1 MARKKNY
8 TSDQLKYY
16 VDAYF
21 RQKNDYSAVTAS
33 AVAEYCNETLHLL
46 PTVTY
51 QNFTRDKEVMRYI
64 EHINAELH
72 DRMLVPEDQGAASHI
87 DSFYIDDSADA
98 EETRAKAYEELEK
111 REDLI
116 RALQSEYKKCST
128 ELASALKERDALLDI
143 NKGLRDTVT
152 DQKKEIASQ
161 NKQLREAKSLLA
173 RFRKYFK
180 EYLYDPIVLRRVAE
194 LGWVSDKRDAVR
206 RCSVT
211 ADLIA
216 ELEGIHKKSEVYLYG
231 QGPSD
236 TDSEDVQPLPPAGEH
251 EHIEADVV
259 NSKSADF
266 LSRLRSL

>member
-8 TSDQLKYY
+8 TTEQLKKFI
-16 VDAYF
+16 DECF

-51 QNFTRDKEVMRYI
+51 QNFTRDKDVMLHI
-64 EHINAELH
+64 QHINAELH
-72 DRMLVPEDQGAASHI
+72 NRMLVPDDQGATSHI

-161 NKQLREAKSLLA
+161 NKQLREAKKLLA
-173 RFRKYFK
+173 RFRKYCK

-194 LGWVSDKRDAVR
+194 LGWVSDKRDAVK

-211 ADLIA
+211 ADIITEVEA
-216 ELEGIHKKSEVYLYG
+216 IHKESEAFLYG
-231 QGPSD
+231 QNPPD
-236 TDSEDVQPLPPAGEH
+236 INSEDVQSLPSEGEH

-259 NSKSADF
+259 NSESADF